1 MTNIKT
7 KIYSFL
13 SLSDFPFACFI
24 ISSSLED
31 GDSFPRLLGTM
42 FSTLRVSC
50 GGFLPDSGVS
60 IMEAILLMG
69 EMLERFFILASAIF
83 SFKVIF
89 LSLSPG
95 PELEYALRTLSSP
108 LTESLEH
115 LARRIS
121 MI

>member
-1 MTNIKT
+1 
-7 KIYSFL
+7 
-13 SLSDFPFACFI
+13 
-24 ISSSLED
+24 
-31 GDSFPRLLGTM
+31 
-42 FSTLRVSC
+42 
-50 GGFLPDSGVS
+50 
-60 IMEAILLMG
+60 MEAILLMG
-69 EMLERFFILASAIF
+69 EMLERFFNLASAIF